1 MSPTQEFESLKGS
14 TVYLTGKTYLI
25 LNFVGVFRIKVGT
38 NSKISELK
46 RLARVCTFIFFCRF
60 RTGNDGIDII

>member
-1 MSPTQEFESLKGS
+1 MIF
-14 TVYLTGKTYLI
+14 
-25 LNFVGVFRIKVGT
+25 NFVGVFRIKIGT

-46 RLARVCTFIFFCRF
+46 RLARVCTFIFFCRI